1 MPYDKDVA
9 NRDFPDKDGS
19 TALALPPTQFDEIDI
34 GPLDQSETVI
44 PITVGGRHCFRV
56 RGEQGIRL
64 LSASC
69 PHMGGEVRDIGTRFE
84 CPLHGW
90 AFDRS
95 TGKCLNAPGAAL
107 SEIETFQRDGRL
119 FARIARRQT
128 IQRRSNRT
136 VADLS
141 IELAAHSSL
150 LIRRGSF
157 TLMTDPWI
165 CGPAMLGAWT
175 QYPPPL
181 AKIDDLRPD
190 AIWISHEHSDHF
202 HEPTLKR
209 FDRKTP
215 IYFPDFPNERI
226 PKRLAAM
233 GFTDIHPMPFG
244 ERIDIAPN
252 FALTSY
258 EPASLWNDAIVLIEI
273 DGFRLLN
280 LNDAGLNRRIATI
293 AGPVDAVASA
303 FTPGAS
309 GYPLTW
315 THISEAQQDAFLKR
329 SCDGMLQMLREAVK
343 LYGCESLLPYAG
355 HFALWHPLHRRYVR
369 RMRKNTLAD
378 VKNAL
383 ADMAVEVVDLLPG
396 ESWNPSTRE
405 IRRRWTNRERLYELD
420 RIEKYLDRNFD
431 EELFRE
437 HHGDETLTAE
447 AMDQH
452 FLRLNEVPEIVF
464 CEELQVRVVATD
476 LTLRCEIF
484 DRHYEIRG
492 GEIRGGEIRGG
503 EIGGGQISISSDSAG
518 APNLTMRIP
527 MSVLAKIVR
536 EDLSWDESHIGYWCQ
551 FSRSPD
557 VFHGGFWRL
566 LQAPYYR
573 RPAGAIPQ
581 PVGESI
587 SDDTSVSSLIE
598 RFGLDAERIL
608 RRYGMYCGG
617 CLRATAE
624 SLGQAARTHG
634 IDSVQ
639 AKRLIDELNSAF
651 TPTRA

>member
-1 MPYDKDVA
+1 MPYDKDVGD
-9 NRDFPDKDGS
+9 RDFSDQDLLRLDSP
-19 TALALPPTQFDEIDI
+19 TALASQRTLYEVDI
-34 GPLDQSETVI
+34 GPVEQSETVI
-44 PITVGGRHCFRV
+44 AVSVAGRHCFRV
-56 RGEQGIRL
+56 RSEDGIRL
-64 LSASC
+64 LSSAC

-90 AFDRS
+90 TFDHS
-95 TGKCLNAPGAAL
+95 TGTCLNAPGAAL
-107 SEIETFQRDGRL
+107 SEIETFERDGRL
-119 FARIARRQT
+119 FARVARRHVT
-128 IQRRSNRT
+128 HQRSERT
-136 VADLS
+136 TVNLRL
-141 IELAAHSSL
+141 ELAAHSSL

-175 QYPPPL
+175 QYPPPV

-226 PKRLAAM
+226 PKRLAAL
-233 GFTDIHPMPFG
+233 GFSDHHPMPFG
-244 ERIDIAPN
+244 QRIEIAPN
-252 FALTSY
+252 FALTSH

-280 LNDAGLNRRIATI
+280 LNDAGLNRRIAAI
-293 AGPVDAVASA
+293 VGPVDAVASA

-315 THISEAQQDAFLKR
+315 THTSEAEQDAFLQR
-329 SCDGMLQMLREAVK
+329 SCDGMLQMLREAVN
-343 LYGCESLLPYAG
+343 LYGCQSLLPYAG
-355 HFALWHPLHRRYVR
+355 HFALWHPLHRQYVR

-383 ADMAVEVVDLLPG
+383 ADMPVEVVDLLPG
-396 ESWNPSTRE
+396 ESWNPATRE
-405 IRRRWTNRERLYELD
+405 IRRTWTNRERLYELE
-420 RIEKYLDRNFD
+420 RIEKHLDRNFD
-431 EELFRE
+431 ENIFRE

-447 AMDQH
+447 MLDGH
-452 FLRLNEVPEIVF
+452 FLRLNDVPEIIF
-464 CEELQVRVVATD
+464 CEELRVRVIATD
-476 LTLRCEIF
+476 LNREEQIF

-492 GEIRGGEIRGG
+492 GRIAIATDCRVE
-503 EIGGGQISISSDSAG
+503 
-518 APNLTMRIP
+518 PNLTMRVPI
-527 MSVLAKIVR
+527 SVLGKIVR
-536 EDLSWDESHIGYWCQ
+536 QDLSWDESHIGYWCQ

-557 VFHGGFWRL
+557 VFHAGFWRL

-573 RPAGAIPQ
+573 RPTGTIPQ
-581 PVGESI
+581 PIGNAI
-587 SDDTSVSSLIE
+587 SDGTSVSSLIE
-598 RFGLDAERIL
+598 RFGVAAERIL

-617 CLRATAE
+617 CHRATAE

-634 IDSVQ
+634 IDSVH

-651 TPTRA
+651 TTTCT